1 MIKVENVEKYYG
13 KIKALNGVSLTV
25 KDGSIYG
32 LIGTNGSGKS
42 TLLRTMA
49 GIFRAEKGKIEI
61 DGENIYENPILKR
74 RIVYISDDQFII
86 PSSTAEDVKDF
97 YKNMYP
103 NFDTE
108 EFDKLTDRFSLDR
121 KRQIT
126 GFSKGMKKQL
136 DIISAVSS
144 RPDYIYLDET
154 FDGLDPVVREEVKRM
169 LAYESAER
177 GMSSVIA
184 SHNLR
189 EIEDIEML
197 IERTRGEKRGV
208 GAAAVLF
215 EIVEA
220 HSAIFADGVIG
231 LLWESQVGVHNSV
244 SFGVSE
250 FHNSSSVIQY
260 FLHSHSTIFVLKRRM
275 CGMAFSFTL
284 SQFATKLTG
293 EKYFLSLRTNFAF
306 SCRI

>member
-42 TLLRTMA
+42 TVLRAMA
-49 GIFRAEKGKIEI
+49 GIFRPEKGKIEI

-108 EFDKLTDRFSLDR
+108 KFDKLTDRFSLDR

-189 EIEDIEML
+189 EIEDICDAISLLHKGNVVISNDIDSIKTEY
-197 IERTRGEKRGV
+197 IK
-208 GAAAVLF
+208 
-215 EIVEA
+215 IQ
-220 HSAIFADGVIG
+220 AIFTEEKAEEDFKELSVVNLSRSGSFYTIIARSDSFLAEHIVKSFSPVFYEVIP
-231 LLWESQVGVHNSV
+231 L
-244 SFGVSE
+244 
-250 FHNSSSVIQY
+250 
-260 FLHSHSTIFVLKRRM
+260 
-275 CGMAFSFTL
+275 TL
-284 SQFATKLTG
+284 EEVFITEMEEKGYGFA
-293 EKYFLSLRTNFAF
+293 E
-306 SCRI
+306 

>member
-42 TLLRTMA
+42 TVLRAMA

-121 KRQIT
+121 KRQIM

-189 EIEDIEML
+189 EIEDICDAISLLHKGDVVISNDIDSIKTEY
-197 IERTRGEKRGV
+197 IK
-208 GAAAVLF
+208 
-215 EIVEA
+215 IQ
-220 HSAIFADGVIG
+220 AIFTEEKTEEDFKELSVVNLSRSGSFYTIIARSDSFLAEHIVKSFSPVFYEVIP
-231 LLWESQVGVHNSV
+231 L
-244 SFGVSE
+244 
-250 FHNSSSVIQY
+250 
-260 FLHSHSTIFVLKRRM
+260 
-275 CGMAFSFTL
+275 TL
-284 SQFATKLTG
+284 EEVFITEMEEKGYGFA
-293 EKYFLSLRTNFAF
+293 E
-306 SCRI
+306 

>member
-42 TLLRTMA
+42 TVLRAMA
-49 GIFRAEKGKIEI
+49 GIFRPEKGKIEI

-108 EFDKLTDRFSLDR
+108 KFDKLTDRFSLDI

-189 EIEDIEML
+189 EIEDICDAISLLHKGDVVISNDIDSIKTEY
-197 IERTRGEKRGV
+197 IK
-208 GAAAVLF
+208 
-215 EIVEA
+215 IQ
-220 HSAIFADGVIG
+220 AIFTEEKTEEDFKELSVVNLSRSGSFYTIIARSDSFLAEHIVKSFSPVFYEVIP
-231 LLWESQVGVHNSV
+231 L
-244 SFGVSE
+244 
-250 FHNSSSVIQY
+250 
-260 FLHSHSTIFVLKRRM
+260 
-275 CGMAFSFTL
+275 TL
-284 SQFATKLTG
+284 EEVFITEMEEKGYGFA
-293 EKYFLSLRTNFAF
+293 E
-306 SCRI
+306 

>member
-42 TLLRTMA
+42 TVLRAMA
-49 GIFRAEKGKIEI
+49 GIFRPEKGKIEI

-189 EIEDIEML
+189 EIEDICDAISLLHKGNVVISNDIDSIKTEY
-197 IERTRGEKRGV
+197 IK
-208 GAAAVLF
+208 
-215 EIVEA
+215 IQ
-220 HSAIFADGVIG
+220 AIFTEEKTEEDFKELSVVNLSRSGSFYTIIARSDSFLAEHIVKSFSPVFYEVIPLTLEEVFITEMEEKG
-231 LLWESQVGVHNSV
+231 YG
-244 SFGVSE
+244 
-250 FHNSSSVIQY
+250 
-260 FLHSHSTIFVLKRRM
+260 
-275 CGMAFSFTL
+275 FT
-284 SQFATKLTG
+284 
-293 EKYFLSLRTNFAF
+293 E
-306 SCRI
+306 

>member
-42 TLLRTMA
+42 TVLRAMA
-49 GIFRAEKGKIEI
+49 GIFRPEKGKIEI

-108 EFDKLTDRFSLDR
+108 EFDKLMDRFSLDR

-189 EIEDIEML
+189 EIEDICDAISLLHKGNVVISNDIDSIKTEY
-197 IERTRGEKRGV
+197 IK
-208 GAAAVLF
+208 
-215 EIVEA
+215 IQ
-220 HSAIFADGVIG
+220 AIFTEEKTEEDFKELSVVNLSRSGSFYTIIARSDSFLAEHIVKSFSPVFYEVIP
-231 LLWESQVGVHNSV
+231 L
-244 SFGVSE
+244 
-250 FHNSSSVIQY
+250 
-260 FLHSHSTIFVLKRRM
+260 
-275 CGMAFSFTL
+275 TL
-284 SQFATKLTG
+284 EEVFITEMEEKGYGFA
-293 EKYFLSLRTNFAF
+293 E
-306 SCRI
+306 

>member
-42 TLLRTMA
+42 TVLRAMA
-49 GIFRAEKGKIEI
+49 GIFRPEKGKIEI

-121 KRQIT
+121 KRQIM

-189 EIEDIEML
+189 EIEDICDAISLLHKGDVVISNDIDSIKTEY
-197 IERTRGEKRGV
+197 IK
-208 GAAAVLF
+208 
-215 EIVEA
+215 IQ
-220 HSAIFADGVIG
+220 AIFTEEKTEEDFKELSVVNLSRSGSFYTIIARSDSFLAEHIVKSFSPVFYEVIP
-231 LLWESQVGVHNSV
+231 L
-244 SFGVSE
+244 
-250 FHNSSSVIQY
+250 
-260 FLHSHSTIFVLKRRM
+260 
-275 CGMAFSFTL
+275 TL
-284 SQFATKLTG
+284 EEVFITEMEEKGYGFA
-293 EKYFLSLRTNFAF
+293 E
-306 SCRI
+306 

>member
-42 TLLRTMA
+42 TVLRAMA
-49 GIFRAEKGKIEI
+49 GIFRPEKGKIEI

-189 EIEDIEML
+189 EIEDICDAISLLHKGNVIISNDIDSIKTEY
-197 IERTRGEKRGV
+197 IK
-208 GAAAVLF
+208 
-215 EIVEA
+215 IQ
-220 HSAIFADGVIG
+220 AIFTEEKTEEDFKELSVVNLSRSGSFYTIIARSDSFLAEHIVKSFSPVFYEVIP
-231 LLWESQVGVHNSV
+231 L
-244 SFGVSE
+244 
-250 FHNSSSVIQY
+250 
-260 FLHSHSTIFVLKRRM
+260 
-275 CGMAFSFTL
+275 TL
-284 SQFATKLTG
+284 EEVFITEMEEKGYGFA
-293 EKYFLSLRTNFAF
+293 E
-306 SCRI
+306 

>member
-42 TLLRTMA
+42 TVLRAMA
-49 GIFRAEKGKIEI
+49 GIFRPEKGKIEI

-108 EFDKLTDRFSLDR
+108 KFDKLTDRFSLDR

-189 EIEDIEML
+189 EIEDICDAISLLHKGNVVISNDIDSIKTEY
-197 IERTRGEKRGV
+197 IK
-208 GAAAVLF
+208 
-215 EIVEA
+215 IQ
-220 HSAIFADGVIG
+220 AIFTEEKTEEDFKELSVVNLSRSGSFYTIIARSDSFLAEHIVKSFSPVFYEVIP
-231 LLWESQVGVHNSV
+231 L
-244 SFGVSE
+244 
-250 FHNSSSVIQY
+250 
-260 FLHSHSTIFVLKRRM
+260 
-275 CGMAFSFTL
+275 TL
-284 SQFATKLTG
+284 EEVFITEMEEKGYGFA
-293 EKYFLSLRTNFAF
+293 E
-306 SCRI
+306 

>member
-42 TLLRTMA
+42 TVLRAMA
-49 GIFRAEKGKIEI
+49 GIFRPEKGKIEI

-103 NFDTE
+103 NFDME

-189 EIEDIEML
+189 EIEDICDAISLLHKGNVVISNDIDSIKTEY
-197 IERTRGEKRGV
+197 IK
-208 GAAAVLF
+208 
-215 EIVEA
+215 IQ
-220 HSAIFADGVIG
+220 AIFTEEKTEEDFKELSVVNLSRSGSFYTIIARSDSFLAEHIVKSFSPVFYEVIP
-231 LLWESQVGVHNSV
+231 L
-244 SFGVSE
+244 
-250 FHNSSSVIQY
+250 
-260 FLHSHSTIFVLKRRM
+260 
-275 CGMAFSFTL
+275 TL
-284 SQFATKLTG
+284 EEVFITEMEEKGYGFA
-293 EKYFLSLRTNFAF
+293 E
-306 SCRI
+306 

>member
-13 KIKALNGVSLTV
+13 KIKALNGVSLNV

-121 KRQIT
+121 KRQIM

-189 EIEDIEML
+189 EIEDICDAISLLHKGDVVISNDIDSIKTEY
-197 IERTRGEKRGV
+197 IK
-208 GAAAVLF
+208 
-215 EIVEA
+215 IQ
-220 HSAIFADGVIG
+220 AIFTEEKTEEDFKELSVVNLSRSGSFYTIIARSDSFLAEHIVKSFSPVFYEVIP
-231 LLWESQVGVHNSV
+231 L
-244 SFGVSE
+244 
-250 FHNSSSVIQY
+250 
-260 FLHSHSTIFVLKRRM
+260 
-275 CGMAFSFTL
+275 TL
-284 SQFATKLTG
+284 EEVFITEMEEKGYGFA
-293 EKYFLSLRTNFAF
+293 E
-306 SCRI
+306 

>member
-42 TLLRTMA
+42 TVLRAMA
-49 GIFRAEKGKIEI
+49 GIFRPEKGKIEV

-108 EFDKLTDRFSLDR
+108 KFDKLTDRFSLDR

-189 EIEDIEML
+189 EIEDICDAISLLHKGNVVISNDIDSIKTEY
-197 IERTRGEKRGV
+197 IK
-208 GAAAVLF
+208 
-215 EIVEA
+215 IQ
-220 HSAIFADGVIG
+220 AIFTEEKTEEDFKELSVVNLSRSGSFYTIIARSDSFLAEHIVKSFSPVFYEVIP
-231 LLWESQVGVHNSV
+231 L
-244 SFGVSE
+244 
-250 FHNSSSVIQY
+250 
-260 FLHSHSTIFVLKRRM
+260 
-275 CGMAFSFTL
+275 TL
-284 SQFATKLTG
+284 EEVFITEMEEKGYGFA
-293 EKYFLSLRTNFAF
+293 E
-306 SCRI
+306 